1 MLRSF
6 SYFAT
11 LSLVSACLLLP
22 TYLAS
27 KPVVFATDIGGD
39 VDDTWAL
46 AHILR
51 SKELDLKM
59 VLTETGEAEYR
70 AKVAAKVLQVAE
82 REDVIVALGKDFG
95 IMPDSERHQGPWV
108 RSYKLSD
115 YKGPIEQDGVSAF
128 IDFVESSKET
138 VTVIA
143 VGPVP
148 SLAAAIEQRPEIAKK
163 CDFFGMF
170 GSFYSGYDGS
180 KEISAEYNVANNVE
194 AFRTVIGADWRSIT
208 LTPLDTC
215 GIFFLS
221 CLLYTSPSPRDIR

>member
-1 MLRSF
+1 MLRTF

-82 REDVIVALGKDFG
+82 REDVIVALGKD
-95 IMPDSERHQGPWV
+95 
-108 RSYKLSD
+108 
-115 YKGPIEQDGVSAF
+115 
-128 IDFVESSKET
+128 
-138 VTVIA
+138 
-143 VGPVP
+143 
-148 SLAAAIEQRPEIAKK
+148 
-163 CDFFGMF
+163 
-170 GSFYSGYDGS
+170 
-180 KEISAEYNVANNVE
+180 
-194 AFRTVIGADWRSIT
+194 
-208 LTPLDTC
+208 
-215 GIFFLS
+215 
-221 CLLYTSPSPRDIR
+221 CLLYTSPSPRD